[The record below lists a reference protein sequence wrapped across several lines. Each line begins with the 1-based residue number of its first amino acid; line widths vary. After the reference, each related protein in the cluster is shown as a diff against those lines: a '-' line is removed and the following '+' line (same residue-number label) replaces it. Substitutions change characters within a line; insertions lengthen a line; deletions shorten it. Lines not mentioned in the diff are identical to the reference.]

1 MNQRRVL
8 FRARTA
14 LSRLPG
20 RHGFGLIP
28 WIVPLLFGLA
38 GAPVSTEGPDEAGWI
53 LAISIANVAA
63 WVAQGIVLL
72 IIRRRAL
79 RLPPTPRGGLVAIA
93 LFALIG
99 AIGGVVQAAVLSR
112 TELADPPQFIAPS
125 TLVLFSI
132 LTWVCTASIVAFAF
146 SWRDQLADSLRASE
160 LHAARTRDAL
170 ARSTALEAQ
179 RRAVVARLLRQRTIP
194 ALAEI
199 DAAVRATSGTAAAQ
213 QAADAIERLARDDI
227 RSASH
232 LLHPV
237 TAAHS
242 LPSALALASRLCGL
256 PGTGSGIE
264 AEVPISPDVGDRVT
278 LTVVDLL
285 LDDEPARPCPPLQA
299 ALSADHRTVS
309 ITLDPERTVR
319 IPLEADADTAVAFTP
334 TPRWHQIAPAPFG
347 MPWVAIALL
356 NAFSVLAATLA
367 AGSGLWL
374 AAFADMAVITVGTA
388 ALDRLLRTH
397 AIQRLSARRQ
407 WLLIAVI
414 VAAIGAAAGAV
425 WGTMIDG
432 ETASLTVL
440 GLVCALSMGLFLPGI
455 RVWASAVRRLR
466 ADVVLAD
473 LAVGASAARQ
483 RVRDLESSTAAAE
496 ALHATVQSQLLGVA
510 GAIGSD
516 TPDDLRV
523 MALGKLDDVVRTAL
537 PAIATQLETIRPEEE
552 IALLDAP
559 ALSSLWPEVA
569 ITMQVPNNLPQSA
582 LKLINSV
589 VVEAVGNAVQHGH
602 ADAVDVQATLWPGAL
617 EITVE
622 DDGIGVDTSAT
633 DGLGLSAI
641 RSIASEFS
649 LRPGPAGG
657 TRLDLRLPYFA

>member
-38 GAPVSTEGPDEAGWI
+38 GAPVATEGPDEAGWI
-53 LAISIANVAA
+53 LAISIAHVAA
-63 WVAQGIVLL
+63 WIAQGIVLL

-99 AIGGVVQAAVLSR
+99 AIGGVVQAAVLS
-112 TELADPPQFIAPS
+112 PS

-237 TAAHS
+237 TAARS

-278 LTVVDLL
+278 LTVLDLL

-309 ITLDPERTVR
+309 ITLDPERTVC
-319 IPLEADADTAVAFTP
+319 IPLEADANTAVAFTP

-367 AGSGLWL
+367 AGSGFWL

-537 PAIATQLETIRPEEE
+537 PAIATQLETILPEEE

-569 ITMQVPNNLPQSA
+569 ITMQVPNN
-582 LKLINSV
+582 LINSV

-649 LRPGPAGG
+649 LRPGSAGG
-657 TRLDLRLPYFA
+657 SRLDLRLPYFA